1 MGEHNVEQV
10 DSAELRRFTRRVL
23 DDLEALE
30 RMCANGLIESGIRRI
45 GAEQEMFLVDRAGR
59 PAPLATEMLAA
70 LGDRRF
76 TTELGRF
83 NLEANLAPQI
93 FGGSCLR
100 TLEAELR
107 EINLTAR
114 TAAKSVD
121 AEIVLTGIL
130 PTLETKHLSL
140 DYMTPVPRY
149 YALNNTLAGMR
160 GGTFTTA
167 IKGMDDL
174 TYEHDNIML
183 EACNT
188 SFQVHFQVGSEE
200 FAKLYNLAQLVT
212 GPVLAASVNSSL
224 LLGKRL
230 WHETRIALFQQS
242 VDVRNKAQQ
251 ARGHRTRVRF
261 GERWLQGGVEE
272 LFREDLS
279 RFRIVLS
286 TELGEPSTELLDRG
300 ELPPLTALCLF
311 NGTVYRWNRPCY
323 GVKDGVA
330 HLRIENRVL
339 PSGPSVVD
347 ETANAA
353 LFFGLMAA
361 LAEDLGDPAEKMPFD
376 YARNNF
382 VAAARYGLDAQFH
395 WLDDTHM
402 TAQQLLRDQLLP
414 LARRG
419 LEDAGID
426 SVDVTRYLGVL
437 EERTATRRT
446 GARWMLESLDEM
458 TTGSTDQRMRH
469 LVNTLHRQQLAGN
482 PVHTWDLAGEPEA
495 RDWIESCRT
504 VRQVMTREL
513 FTIHPED
520 VIDLAAS
527 MMEWEHIR
535 HVPVEDDQGKLVGVL
550 SHRALLR
557 AFARRKPTDA
567 PPAVRDVMNPF
578 PVTVT
583 ADTTTLEAITLM
595 RQKRVGCLP
604 VVDGDTI
611 VGIVTERDFMKIAG
625 RMLEESLRASTGE
638 HQAVARPP
646 EPAKP

>member
-1 MGEHNVEQV
+1 MGEQNVEQV
-10 DSAELRRFTRRVL
+10 DSVELRRFTRRVL

-30 RMCANGLIESGIRRI
+30 RMCADGLIETGIRRV

-59 PAPLATEMLAA
+59 PAPIATEMLDVLA
-70 LGDRRF
+70 DDRF

-83 NLEANLAPQI
+83 NLEANLPPHV

-100 TLEAELR
+100 QLESELR
-107 EINLTAR
+107 ELNLTAR
-114 TAAKSVD
+114 TAAKTLD
-121 AEIVLTGIL
+121 AEVVLVGIL

-140 DYMTPVPRY
+140 DFMTPVPRY
-149 YALNNTLAGMR
+149 FALNNTLVAMR

-167 IKGMDDL
+167 IKGMDEL
-174 TYEHDNIML
+174 SYEHQNIML

-188 SFQVHFQVGSEE
+188 SFQLHFQVDNDE
-200 FAKLYNLAQLVT
+200 FAKLYNVAQLVT
-212 GPVLAASVNSSL
+212 GPLLAAAANSSV

-261 GERWLQGGVEE
+261 GERWLRGGIEE

-286 TELGEPSTELLDRG
+286 TELGEPSTDLLDRG
-300 ELPPLTALCLF
+300 VLPPLTALCLF

-339 PSGPSVVD
+339 PAGPTVID
-347 ETANAA
+347 EAANAA

-361 LAEDLGDPAEKMPFD
+361 LTDELGDPADKLPFD
-376 YARNNF
+376 HARNNF

-395 WLDDTHM
+395 WFDDTMM
-402 TAQQLLRDQLLP
+402 TAQQLLLTQLLP
-414 LARRG
+414 RARAG
-419 LEDAGID
+419 LTAAGLDSTDID
-426 SVDVTRYLGVL
+426 RYLGVI
-437 EERTATRRT
+437 EERVKKRRT
-446 GARWMLESLDEM
+446 GARWKLESLDAM
-458 TTGSTDQRMRH
+458 KTGSTDQRMRH
-469 LVNTLHRQQLAGN
+469 LVNTLHRQQLAGK
-482 PVHTWDLAGEPEA
+482 PVHTWELAGEPEA
-495 RDWIESCRT
+495 ADWIESCRI
-504 VRQVMTREL
+504 VGQLMTREL

-535 HVPVEDDQGKLVGVL
+535 HVPVEDDEGNLVGVL

-557 AFARRKPTDA
+557 AFARRKPSDT
-567 PPAVRDVMNPF
+567 PPAVRDVMNAD

-583 ADTTTLEAITLM
+583 PDTTTLEAIRLM
-595 RQKRVGCLP
+595 RQRRVGCLP
-604 VVDGDTI
+604 VVEGDTL

-625 RMLEESLRASTGE
+625 RMLEEHLRKATSDPGEASAG
-638 HQAVARPP
+638 
-646 EPAKP
+646 

>member
-1 MGEHNVEQV
+1 MGEQNVEQM

-23 DDLEALE
+23 DDLAALE
-30 RMCANGLIESGIRRI
+30 RMCAEGLIETGIRRI
-45 GAEQEMFLVDRAGR
+45 GAEQEMFLVDQAGR
-59 PAPLATEMLAA
+59 PAPVATAMLDT
-70 LGDRRF
+70 LSDDRF
-76 TTELGRF
+76 TTELGKF
-83 NLEANLAPQI
+83 NLEANMAPHV
-93 FGGSCLR
+93 FGGPCLR
-100 TLEAELR
+100 KLESELR

-114 TAAKSVD
+114 TAAKKHD

-140 DYMTPVPRY
+140 DFMTPVPRY
-149 YALNNTLAGMR
+149 YALNNTLVGMR

-167 IKGMDDL
+167 IKGMDEL
-174 TYEHDNIML
+174 SYEHDNIML

-212 GPVLAASVNSSL
+212 APVLAGAVNSSL

-251 ARGHRTRVRF
+251 QRGHRTRVRF
-261 GERWLQGGVEE
+261 GERWLRGGVEE

-286 TELGEPSTELLDRG
+286 TELGEPSTDLLDRG
-300 ELPPLTALCLF
+300 VLPPLTALCLF

-347 ETANAA
+347 EAANAA

-361 LAEDLGDPAEKMPFD
+361 LADDLGDPAESMPFD

-395 WLDDTHM
+395 WTGDRMM
-402 TAQQLLRDQLLP
+402 TAQKLLLDELLP

-419 LEDAGID
+419 LTNAGID
-426 SVDVTRYLGVL
+426 AADVDRYMDVL
-437 EERTATRRT
+437 EARTKARRT
-446 GARWMLESLDEM
+446 GARWMLESLDAM
-458 TTGSTDQRMRH
+458 DTGSSDQRMRH
-469 LVNTLHRQQLAGN
+469 LVNTLHRQQLAGK
-482 PVHTWDLAGEPEA
+482 PVHSWALAGEPEA
-495 RDWIESCRT
+495 GDWIESCRV

-535 HVPVEDDQGKLVGVL
+535 HVPVENDEGKLVGVL

-557 AFARRKPTDA
+557 AFARRKADDA
-567 PPAVRDVMNPF
+567 PPAVRDVMNTE

-583 ADTTTLEAITLM
+583 ADTSTVDAITLM
-595 RQKRVGCLP
+595 RQRRVGCLP
-604 VVDGDTI
+604 VVDGETLI
-611 VGIVTERDFMKIAG
+611 GIVTERDFMKIAG

-638 HQAVARPP
+638 HPKV
-646 EPAKP
+646 EPG